1 MLRIY
6 YIDAFAQKLFEGN
19 PAAVVPLSKWLP
31 DDVMQS
37 VAAENNLSETTFFVE
52 TNDKYYI
59 RWFTPVEEVK
69 LCGHATLAAAYVL
82 FHELGYC
89 QEVVRFESLSGE
101 LYVTKEGK
109 SITLNFPA
117 QPPYKCATPREI
129 VEGLGV
135 EPIDMLKNEDYL
147 VVLHDENDVESLE
160 PLFDTLRQVPLRGI
174 IVTAKSKQYDFVVRF
189 FAPKLGVDEDP
200 VTGSAFTQLAPYWA
214 KILGKRQLSARQI
227 SARGGNVACEITGDR
242 VLISGFAVKYMEGQL
257 LVDGNSYFG

>member
-82 FHELGYC
+82 FHELGYS

-147 VVLHDENDVESLE
+147 VVLRDENDVETLE

-227 SARGGNVACEITGDR
+227 SSRGGNVACEITGDR